1 MVLLGIF
8 DVIQNG
14 GQDEILDSHKLGFY
28 LKLKFI
34 EKKEIEIF
42 TGRVLHYVT
51 IKHFA
56 TFTSILYGFIFFTKN
71 AKNTQIRSC
80 KLEQNFDISAA
91 YYTFNLPRESRSK

>member
-34 EKKEIEIF
+34 EKKRKLKYLLEDF
-42 TGRVLHYVT
+42 YTMLRLN
-51 IKHFA
+51 
-56 TFTSILYGFIFFTKN
+56 ILLPSLAFYMLSVFTKN
-71 AKNTQIRSC
+71 AKNPQIRSC

>member
-34 EKKEIEIF
+34 EKK
-42 TGRVLHYVT
+42 G
-51 IKHFA
+51 
-56 TFTSILYGFIFFTKN
+56 N
-71 AKNTQIRSC
+71 
-80 KLEQNFDISAA
+80 
-91 YYTFNLPRESRSK
+91 

>member
-28 LKLKFI
+28 LKLTFI

-42 TGRVLHYVT
+42 IGRVLHYVT

-56 TFTSILYGFIFFTKN
+56 TFTSILYAFSFHQK
-71 AKNTQIRSC
+71 
-80 KLEQNFDISAA
+80 
-91 YYTFNLPRESRSK
+91 REKHAN